1 MTSSSKQ
8 EATANT
14 PWSPPA
20 AMKLHSGRPLDPKLL
35 FFASPPAEIGEVISG
50 YSSLKKGQPALARL
64 SQIPAD
70 IWQGA
75 LFLGILAGFIPGL
88 IIGFIPG
95 GDLIGL
101 IVGLLAGFGVLG
113 FMVWVALAPRCTYVG
128 TKGFAE
134 LMRMKGKLTDP
145 DIRLF
150 EKARELRTEE
160 TRKYK
165 GNAYQGTSYTFSW
178 TDDSGAEVFKVSGLH
193 VSENNTPHDKNDYTL
208 GLAAERAWTAFA
220 FERAKKDLGQNGGMT
235 FRIKNGDL
243 LTLGD
248 GFIEI
253 TRGSEHV
260 RLNREDMPMLIIEQ
274 GVVMLEGKNL
284 NQNYFGLL
292 GPYEFSYYDLANAS
306 LFLALFDSL
315 VKPRSA

>member
-1 MTSSSKQ
+1 MTSSSPKQ
-8 EATANT
+8 EVPAIT

-20 AMKLHSGRPLDPKLL
+20 SLKLHSGRPLDPKMI
-35 FFASPPAEIGEVISG
+35 FFASPPADIGEVVSA

-75 LFLGILAGFIPGL
+75 LFLGILAGFVPGL
-88 IIGFIPG
+88 IISFIPG

-113 FMVWVALAPRCTYVG
+113 FMLWVALAPRCTYVG

-134 LMRMKGKLTDP
+134 FMRMKGKLTDP

-165 GNAYQGTSYTFSW
+165 ENAYQSTSYTFSW
-178 TDDSGAEVFKVSGLH
+178 TDERGAEVFKVSGLH
-193 VSENNTPHDKNDYTL
+193 VSEKGTPHDKNDYML
-208 GLAAERAWTAFA
+208 GLAAERAWTNFA
-220 FERAKKDLGQNGGMT
+220 FERAKQEQNGMT
-235 FRIKNGDL
+235 FRLNNGDI
-243 LTLGD
+243 LTLGE
-248 GFIEI
+248 GFIDI
-253 TRGSEHV
+253 ARGSEHV
-260 RLNREDMPMLIIEQ
+260 RLNREDLPNLTIEQ
-274 GVVMLEGKNL
+274 GVVKLSGKNI
-284 NQNYFGLL
+284 NQVFFGLL
-292 GPYEFSYYDLANAS
+292 SSYEFNYYDIANAS
-306 LFLALFDSL
+306 LFVALFDSL
-315 VKPRSA
+315 VKPVRS